1 VTLVS
6 FDPFELQTLL
16 DTQMSHAN
24 KLRYIISTQKS
35 CVLQC
40 NSKENHTWNI
50 NGQNLERADTATH
63 LGIKRDNKSKTGT
76 KEVVAD
82 RIQIARRT
90 VYALMGAGLHGLSGL
105 NPRASIHLI
114 NCYVIPRL
122 LYGLDVIQLSAI
134 DVKNLNVFFNKLIKQ
149 IQHLPERTANAGALL
164 LIGQIPIEG
173 QIHKGM
179 LCTFRNVI
187 ANTNSV
193 EQNIAYRQLAT
204 KSNDS
209 KSWFIKIV
217 QITQIYVLPSPYDL
231 METPP
236 NKRKWKKN
244 LLQTL

>member
-1 VTLVS
+1 
-6 FDPFELQTLL
+6 
-16 DTQMSHAN
+16 MSHAN

-63 LGIKRDNKSKTGT
+63 LWMKRDNMSKTGT
-76 KEVVAD
+76 KEVVTD

-90 VYALMGAGLHGLSGL
+90 VYALIGAGLHGLSGL
-105 NPRASIHLI
+105 NPRTSIHLI

-122 LYGLDVIQLSAI
+122 VIQLSAS
-134 DVKNLNVFFNKLIKQ
+134 DVKNLNVYFNKLIKQ

-173 QIHKGM
+173 QIHKRM

-187 ANTNSV
+187 ANSNSV

-217 QITQIYVLPSPYDL
+217 QITQLYVLPSPYDL

-236 NKRKWKKN
+236 NKRKWKK
-244 LLQTL
+244 LVTDCKFILVFKT